1 VIDADGDLGHNH
13 PNSVNHDL
21 CHNDSNRASAVGTRS
36 ICSYAGGRRHI
47 LATLL
52 FALLLEQQPLR
63 RYYVTVCLVI
73 DVDATV
79 NWAMI
84 SLIWWSAF
92 EAHTALRSFAGGR
105 HHGWTLRRHYAYI
118 PVSVGLWVPSK
129 YVKINNGALKLR
141 TVKLLLSRA

>member
-21 CHNDSNRASAVGTRS
+21 GHDDSNSAVGTRS
-36 ICSYAGGRRHI
+36 TCSYAGGRRH
-47 LATLL
+47 TLHL
-52 FALLLEQQPLR
+52 ALLLEEQPLR
-63 RYYVTVCLVI
+63 RYCVCPVI
-73 DVDATV
+73 DVDSDLGHDQPDSVVGIRSTY
-79 NWAMI
+79 
-84 SLIWWSAF
+84 
-92 EAHTALRSFAGGR
+92 SFAGGR